1 MTNAYNLDQKQLT
14 KDSILGALLIIMTK
28 KEFKKISI
36 SEVSQKA
43 GVSRMAFYRNYEI
56 LEDVLIERL
65 DTINREYVQL
75 IDQHPVDNYE
85 MTKCYFSHMKA
96 HSNFLIQ
103 LFEAGL
109 TQLVLDQLIDFL
121 EELSENLIC
130 DIECTP
136 EYRMY
141 NIKFIAGGIFNVLMA
156 WCKDGMAESEEQMA
170 TLICERF
177 SNHIT
182 NIAPINQV

>member
-14 KDSILGALLIIMTK
+14 KDSILGALLIIMDK

-56 LEDVLIERL
+56 LEDVLMERL
-65 DTINREYVQL
+65 DTINRAFVQV
-75 IDQHPVDNYE
+75 IDREHVNNYE
-85 MTKCYFSHMKA
+85 MTKRYFSHMKS
-96 HSNFLIQ
+96 HKDFLMK
-103 LFEAGL
+103 LFDAGL
-109 TQLVLDQLIDFL
+109 TQLVLDQLIAFL
-121 EELSENLIC
+121 EELSEYLIC

-136 EYRMY
+136 EYRKY
-141 NIKFIAGGIFNVLMA
+141 NIKFIAGGIFNVLLT
-156 WCKDGMAESEEQMA
+156 WCQGGMVESVDQMA

-182 NIAPINQV
+182 KLAPIN